1 MKQIVILLE
10 NRPGI
15 IADISTLMDEQT
27 IIIESIDGQ
36 VIGDIAIV
44 RMLVD
49 DYDMALKVL
58 RDTDFNAL
66 TEEVFL
72 VKLEDKLGA
81 LGQIARKFKDACIDI
96 TSLRLVEHDGKSAI
110 AAISCE
116 RTDEARRL
124 LRAILVE

>member
-1 MKQIVILLE
+1 LKQIVIVLE
-10 NRPGI
+10 NRSGI
-15 IADISTLMDEQT
+15 IADISTLMEEQA

-36 VIGDIAIV
+36 VIGDIAVV

-58 RDTDFNAL
+58 RDNDFNAL

-72 VKLEDKLGA
+72 VKLEDKPGA
-81 LGQIARKFKDACIDI
+81 LGQIARKFKDAYIDI
-96 TSLRLVEHDGKSAI
+96 KSLRLVERDGKSAI

-116 RTDEARRL
+116 KTDEARKL
-124 LRAILVE
+124 LQAILVE

>member
-1 MKQIVILLE
+1 MKQIVIVLE
-10 NRPGI
+10 NRSGI
-15 IADISTLMDEQT
+15 IADISTLMDRQA

-36 VIGDIAIV
+36 VIGNIAVV

-49 DYDMALKVL
+49 DYDTALKVL
-58 RDTDFNAL
+58 RDNDFNAL

-72 VKLEDKLGA
+72 VKLEDKPGA
-81 LGQIARKFKDACIDI
+81 LGKVARVFKDANIDI
-96 TSLRLVEHDGKSAI
+96 KSLRLVERDGKSAI

-116 RTDEARRL
+116 RADEARKL